1 MKKGSFFAFLCLCL
15 AIGLAG
21 CQKGKK
27 NGWDDVK
34 TAGRYMNRG
43 IDTMFGKPYDS
54 RMIDKENE
62 FSGPNKEQFIG
73 LKEKD
78 LHQQFTATDKA
89 LNHPSLFPGEKGSGL
104 PGLQSFYAPP
114 AELVAIFQMIHFD
127 TNDAQIRSTK
137 DLETIRKI
145 ADYLKEHSSVYLCLE
160 GHCDERAS
168 AAYNMALGTRRA
180 NQVRGLLVKQGVDVN
195 HLFPISYGKEKPLVP
210 GHEES
215 DWQQNR
221 RVEFKLY
228 QK

>member
-1 MKKGSFFAFLCLCL
+1 MKKYFFAFLCACMVLSL
-15 AIGLAG
+15 AS

-27 NGWDDVK
+27 NGWDDIK

-54 RMIDKENE
+54 RLIDKEGD
-62 FSGPNKEQFIG
+62 FAGPNKEQFVA
-73 LKEKD
+73 LRDKD
-78 LHQQFTATDKA
+78 LHTQFASTDMA
-89 LNHPSLFPGEKGSGL
+89 LSQPSVFPGEKGSGL

-114 AELVAIFQMIHFD
+114 AELVAVFQMIHFD
-127 TNDAQIRSTK
+127 TNDSQVRSTR
-137 DLETIRKI
+137 DFEAIRQI
-145 ADYLKEHSSVYLCLE
+145 ADYVKAHSSVYLCLE

-168 AAYNMALGTRRA
+168 AAFNMALGTRRA
-180 NQVRGLLVKQGVDVN
+180 NQVRSLLIKQGVDIN
-195 HLFPISYGKEKPLVP
+195 HLFPISYGKEKPLAS

-215 DWQQNR
+215 DWRQNR

>member
-1 MKKGSFFAFLCLCL
+1 MKKGSFFAFLCICL
-15 AIGLAG
+15 AFSLVG

-27 NGWDDVK
+27 NGWEDIK

-54 RMIDKENE
+54 RLIEKESD
-62 FSGPNKEQFIG
+62 FKGPNKEQFVA
-73 LKEKD
+73 LKDKD
-78 LHQQFTATDKA
+78 LHTQFTASDTA
-89 LNHPSLFPGEKGSGL
+89 LAQPAIFPGEKGSGL

-114 AELVAIFQMIHFD
+114 AELSAIFQMIHFETD
-127 TNDAQIRSTK
+127 DSQVRSTK
-137 DLETIRKI
+137 DLETIHKI
-145 ADYLKEHSSVYLCLE
+145 AEYMKGHSSVYLCLE

-180 NQVRGLLVKQGVDVN
+180 NQVRVLLIKQGVDIN
-195 HLFPISYGKEKPLVP
+195 HLYPISHGKEKPFAS
-210 GHEES
+210 GHSEE
-215 DWQQNR
+215 DWRQNR